1 MGHVVGGAD
10 RLHIAIHPI
19 EQRNHRHL
27 PGHRDRHALVS
38 QRPQRLDRQ
47 GQVLGVG
54 DVVLPELPGQ
64 ALVGIHRIEHPIDR
78 VLGHGM
84 AEHAGHLF
92 LGRDHGGGATALN
105 LVQVVRS
112 GPDPEDL

>member
-1 MGHVVGGAD
+1 
-10 RLHIAIHPI
+10 
-19 EQRNHRHL
+19 
-27 PGHRDRHALVS
+27 
-38 QRPQRLDRQ
+38 
-47 GQVLGVG
+47 
-54 DVVLPELPGQ
+54 
-64 ALVGIHRIEHPIDR
+64 VGIHRIEHPIDR